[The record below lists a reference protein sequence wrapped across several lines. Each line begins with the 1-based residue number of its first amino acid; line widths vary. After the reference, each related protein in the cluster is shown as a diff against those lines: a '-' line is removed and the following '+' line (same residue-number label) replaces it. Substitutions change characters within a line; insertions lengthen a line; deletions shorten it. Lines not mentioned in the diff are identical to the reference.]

1 MPSTPPNDPKAVNAL
16 MFGEEPDDEAQAF
29 DASPQPAR
37 PPTIDGPKAA
47 AKAQV
52 GAGQDQDAVVGCIA
66 PDGRAD
72 NAAPAADSPGEQSD
86 TSPATPSSRGEVVS
100 ILNTPR
106 THSRARGDDSQDLG
120 NDKGREDSEPDWDAI
135 EQQYRTGIISVPA
148 LAANYHVHHTTIYRR
163 AKKYGW
169 THNLAHKVR
178 ACAEQTLLFGSPS
191 KGKGATRTGEG
202 TDPHAQEADIIEA
215 AASVQVQVVRQH
227 RKDLSKLRTLQA
239 RLVEQAE
246 TFFTDQDSKNSLIT
260 DLAELQ
266 TAVQTVESLSRTVG
280 RVIPLERAA
289 FNIDAKQGPATET
302 QAIERRVQAA
312 ADRKRASPDDPQA
325 VQRATR
331 ALNDARRRQKLT
343 DRHLADHGI
352 EPSRGE

>member
-1 MPSTPPNDPKAVNAL
+1 MPSVPPSNLEADDAL
-16 MFGEEPDDEAQAF
+16 MFGEEPDDDAQAF

-52 GAGQDQDAVVGCIA
+52 GAGQDQDADAG
-66 PDGRAD
+66 
-72 NAAPAADSPGEQSD
+72 SPGEQSD
-86 TSPATPSSRGEVVS
+86 TSPATPSSGGEVVS
-100 ILNTPR
+100 ILVTPR
-106 THSRARGDDSQDLG
+106 THSRTRTRGDDSQDLG
-120 NDKGREDSEPDWDAI
+120 NNEGLEDTEPDWDAI

-191 KGKGATRTGEG
+191 KGKGANRTGEG

-246 TFFTDQDSKNSLIT
+246 TFFADQDSKNSLIT

-280 RVIPLERAA
+280 RVIPLERTA
-289 FNIDAKQGPATET
+289 FNIDAKQGPATEA

-312 ADRKRASPDDPQA
+312 ADRKRASPDDPSA
-325 VQRATR
+325 VMRATR
-331 ALNDARRRQKLT
+331 ALNDQRRANNLLNRKM
-343 DRHLADHGI
+343 
-352 EPSRGE
+352 P